1 VGLAPLRCTG
11 VLQRGQFND
20 SLFTFSGSALAKR
33 QRDREREIEADD
45 RDRKKEQEEIDVLR
59 KHLIEDNHPDPDAAI
74 AKVPMDKQVS

>member
-1 VGLAPLRCTG
+1 M
-11 VLQRGQFND
+11 
-20 SLFTFSGSALAKR
+20 AKR